1 MLQIF
6 YYWNVLFRRSW
17 IKRNQSEIMIGLH
30 CILQNEC
37 ALLCY
42 QRKLT
47 IKSISP
53 LIMEGQLQS
62 PSMEYCYL
70 SLYVLNWRARLLLDI
85 PSIPVLL
92 QFRLPNKLLL
102 LICHL
107 KSVLS
112 DERHCE

>member
-42 QRKLT
+42 RHKLT

-70 SLYVLNWRARLLLDI
+70 SLYVLNWRASLLLDI
-85 PSIPVLL
+85 PQYPRVIAVQVAQQVVASY
-92 QFRLPNKLLL
+92 
-102 LICHL
+102 
-107 KSVLS
+107 LS
-112 DERHCE
+112 S